1 MRLLLCSTTIL
12 AGNRFFNYPLKLGNL
27 RNIHQLAKQEKV
39 ATFDDFVG
47 YALIGALSKLLTTFG
62 SFSLL
67 YASLISLIFALTLA
81 CFVLSF
87 KGIPPAAFGKAKP
100 PLFCYCAD
108 LLSRLA
114 PRWSTGL
121 ECCSWGRMV
130 PAGTGASSKSGLYP
144 SSTFSSSLS

>member
-1 MRLLLCSTTIL
+1 MLLLLCSTTIL

-67 YASLISLIFALTLA
+67 YASLIFALTLA
-81 CFVLSF
+81 CFVLSL
-87 KGIPPAAFGKAKP
+87 KGIPPAGFGKAKP